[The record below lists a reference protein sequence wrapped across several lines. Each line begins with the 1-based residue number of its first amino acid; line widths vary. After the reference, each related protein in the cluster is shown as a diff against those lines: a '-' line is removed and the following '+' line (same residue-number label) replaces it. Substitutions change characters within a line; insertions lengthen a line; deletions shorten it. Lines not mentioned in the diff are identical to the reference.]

1 LSENV
6 DVSREN
12 ADVSMENADVSM
24 ENVDIY
30 IKNVYISLAEYCSL
44 STAAILRHVMRLI

>member
-6 DVSREN
+6 DISREN
-12 ADVSMENADVSM
+12 ADVSRENVDVSM

-44 STAAILRHVMRLI
+44 STAAILLRVTRLI